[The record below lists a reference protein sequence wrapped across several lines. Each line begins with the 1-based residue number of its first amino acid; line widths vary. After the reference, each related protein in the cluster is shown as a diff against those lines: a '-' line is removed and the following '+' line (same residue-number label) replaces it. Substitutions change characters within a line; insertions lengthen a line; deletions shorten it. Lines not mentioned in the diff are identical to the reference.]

1 MFSLTWPASMQI
13 YWNKESVCIRKQFNS
28 QRSGLGHQH
37 GRRFIVLGHQ
47 YGRRDVMWKHS
58 IFGSLIQSIN
68 QSVNQ
73 SINKKTQLPFWRF
86 RIIPYVPFLAQ
97 IILYGRSWFNPV
109 RKGLKTYKTILKA
122 AKYCIIYFFIST
134 TKIIHFNPIFVNL
147 LFLWIKINNDYRT
160 NSALRILRF
169 LYHHPATC
177 YKKYL
182 TIQKTKKRQKI

>member
-1 MFSLTWPASMQI
+1 M
-13 YWNKESVCIRKQFNS
+13 
-28 QRSGLGHQH
+28 
-37 GRRFIVLGHQ
+37 
-47 YGRRDVMWKHS
+47 
-58 IFGSLIQSIN
+58 
-68 QSVNQ
+68 
-73 SINKKTQLPFWRF
+73 
-86 RIIPYVPFLAQ
+86 
-97 IILYGRSWFNPV
+97 

-160 NSALRILRF
+160 NSALRIQRF

-182 TIQKTKKRQKI
+182 TIQKTKKKAKNLKGQVLNPAPIKTSEQLNGMHAILFCFLFLFLFFIFKFMRKSWSW